1 MTRTKM
7 LAAAAASALALS
19 FGTAASALTTF
30 SLDFLNTSGFTAPYG
45 TVAVNLLT
53 PTTATVTF
61 TAGSA
66 TGFNYFFIDSSA
78 ADVNVNATT
87 WTITNLVTN
96 GLNGAVLADGGSGN
110 VDGWGTFN
118 QTTNQTD
125 GYNDR
130 ATTISYLLT
139 DTSGNWDT
147 NSNNVLIANTAGN
160 TVAAH
165 IAVCTLAT
173 NPTCGSDQGASFT
186 GFATNGGHVAVPEP
200 ATWGLMLVGFFGAG
214 AILRSRRHKAFA
226 AA

>member
-1 MTRTKM
+1 MTRSKI
-7 LAAAAASALALS
+7 LAAAAASALALT

-30 SLDFLNTSGFTAPYG
+30 SLTSLNTGGFPAPYG
-45 TVAVNLLT
+45 SVAVDLLSS
-53 PTTATVTF
+53 TTASITF

-78 ADVNVNATT
+78 ADVNVNATS
-87 WTITNLVTN
+87 WTISSLFTN
-96 GLNGAVLADGGSGN
+96 GLNGAVLTDGGSGN
-110 VDGWGTFN
+110 VDGWGIFN

-130 ATTISYLLT
+130 ATSISYLLT
-139 DTSGNWDT
+139 DTSGTWASSD
-147 NSNNVLIANTAGN
+147 NVLIANGSGH

-165 IAVCTLAT
+165 IAVCTLST
-173 NPTCGSDQGASFT
+173 NPTCASDPGAAFT
-186 GFATNGGHVAVPEP
+186 GFATNGPGVIPEP

-214 AILRSRRHKAFA
+214 ALIRNRRKALA